1 MLQGMS
7 EVQTNLTMSHNV
19 PFDHLPSYKSTWE
32 LEIKPSTFSVC
43 PRVLL
48 YHILPK
54 AVKKNQT
61 SQTQKSGVLFST
73 PLFHFFYF
81 RESINQKRTLTNV

>member
-32 LEIKPSTFSVC
+32 LEIKPSTVFGMLWTLIIPHSIKTC
-43 PRVLL
+43 QEN
-48 YHILPK
+48 
-54 AVKKNQT
+54 KKRRPDLT
-61 SQTQKSGVLFST
+61 RCLR
-73 PLFHFFYF
+73 FFCTYIGAEGF
-81 RESINQKRTLTNV
+81 G

>member
-32 LEIKPSTFSVC
+32 LEIKPSTVFGMS
-43 PRVLL
+43 
-48 YHILPK
+48 
-54 AVKKNQT
+54 
-61 SQTQKSGVLFST
+61 
-73 PLFHFFYF
+73 
-81 RESINQKRTLTNV
+81 